1 MRLLPPA
8 TRAAADRRIPITIA
22 FGTIATACCG
32 LYVGWSSRFTSER
45 ARSALDWG
53 VLLAFIAGCSGL
65 AWLAGR
71 LHRRHCLAAAYLR
84 RDQAQL
90 RRQNSLLQN
99 TLDNIGEGLSVFDS
113 RGRLIARN
121 SRFCELLNLPEGLP
135 TGTSLGEILL
145 RQASNG
151 DFGDVEPVAETAR
164 RLERFYREVPV
175 VKERSTPTGRTLEI
189 RRTAMPGGSVLS
201 VYSDVTE
208 IRAAER
214 RLLQARS
221 QAESANH
228 SKSEFLA
235 NMSHELRTPL
245 NAIIGFTEIISQ
257 ELFGPIG
264 NDKYLEYI
272 KDVHSSSLHLL
283 SIINDVLDMSKI
295 EAGKLELAK
304 QAVILQDVIGD
315 VIRIVRERASSRDIE
330 LVLEAA
336 GEPVVVWG
344 DDRAMKQIFL
354 NLLSNAIKF
363 SKENETVQIRVIA
376 ETGGNAA
383 VEVEDHGIGMDE
395 EEQERA
401 LQPFGQAKPATTRNY
416 GGTGLGLPI
425 TKGLVEAH
433 GGTLTISSRVGEGTI
448 VRVDLPVSP
457 LLPPLNP
464 MPTLKAAVFDI
475 G

>member
-1 MRLLPPA
+1 M
-8 TRAAADRRIPITIA
+8 
-22 FGTIATACCG
+22 
-32 LYVGWSSRFTSER
+32 
-45 ARSALDWG
+45 
-53 VLLAFIAGCSGL
+53 LLAFAVSCLGCL
-65 AWLAGR
+65 WLAGR
-71 LHRRHCLAAAYLR
+71 LYRRRRLAAAYQR
-84 RDQAQL
+84 RDQARL
-90 RRQNSLLQN
+90 RRQNALLQN
-99 TLDNIGEGLSVFDS
+99 TLDSIGEGLSVFDS

-121 SRFCELLNLPEGLP
+121 PRFCELLNLPEAMP
-135 TGTSLGEILL
+135 AGTALGDILM
-145 RQASNG
+145 RQATRG
-151 DFGDVEPVAETAR
+151 DFGNVEPATETAR
-164 RLERFYREVPV
+164 RLERFYREVPIV
-175 VKERSTPTGRTLEI
+175 NERATPTGRTLQI
-189 RRTAMPGGSVLS
+189 RRSAMPGGAVLS
-201 VYSDVTE
+201 VYADVTD

-221 QAESANH
+221 QAETANH

-304 QAVILQDVIGD
+304 QAVILQEVIGD

-336 GEPVVVWG
+336 EQPVVIWG

-363 SKENETVQIRVIA
+363 SEEKEKVQIRVIA
-376 ETGGNAA
+376 EAGGNAA
-383 VEVEDHGIGMDE
+383 VEVEDRGIGMDE
-395 EEQERA
+395 QEQERA

-433 GGTLTISSRVGEGTI
+433 GGTLTISSRLGEGTI
-448 VRVDLPVSP
+448 VRVVLPAGP
-457 LLPPLNP
+457 LLPAENP
-464 MPTLKAAVFDI
+464 MPVLQAEAFDLD
-475 G
+475 